1 MVFGSES
8 KSWPM
13 TKWLDVNRQQMSQ
26 IAPSSREHRLLGL
39 DLGCSRKKTRESAL
53 DTYRVTAAH
62 LVGMPPT
69 LPRESDRG

>member
-26 IAPSSREHRLLGL
+26 IAPRSREYRLLGL
-39 DLGCSRKKTRESAL
+39 RPSLLMQENS
-53 DTYRVTAAH
+53 
-62 LVGMPPT
+62 
-69 LPRESDRG
+69 